1 MKGILFAL
9 TFLGLLSIE
18 TNAQA
23 VIVRKRELN
32 TGSGTNPSIGYSTS
46 APSSNMGTMFYSRYH
61 HAIKISPAALVAG
74 DIPISYEH
82 KISDYLTIEAGLGI
96 TTYNVTEDLIH
107 GYSTRVNSETVSK
120 VNYSSLFNTKFFPEG
135 NSFQDGYYI
144 AFNLNLRNYKQD
156 FATVNSCGTDT
167 TIKES
172 FRWADVGFTAGLHSR
187 PSEKMILD
195 WYIGAGIRQKN
206 RLTSDHFFNPISGTY
221 QYIRDEK
228 ISIVPALLG
237 GVKISLLFR

>member
-46 APSSNMGTMFYSRYH
+46 APLQIWEPCSTADTIMQSRL
-61 HAIKISPAALVAG
+61 APAALVAG